1 LLPEELEIR
10 ARDLPVAV
18 PEKHGL
24 FVDHLAQRHLPAYGT
39 SRHRT
44 PADSAAARELDRGQ
58 CATPPARPEEVA
70 AAGPPEPPRARSDT
84 LTGTVGSYEEAAP
97 MSAPESGN
105 GSTRTTVLG
114 RLVEAVPEQY
124 RQEMTRFAQRI
135 RDRLPPVMIE
145 HRIDALERH
154 VDSRLSEI
162 EAKVEKMLRL
172 LEKRSS

>member
-1 LLPEELEIR
+1 
-10 ARDLPVAV
+10 
-18 PEKHGL
+18 
-24 FVDHLAQRHLPAYGT
+24 
-39 SRHRT
+39 
-44 PADSAAARELDRGQ
+44 
-58 CATPPARPEEVA
+58 
-70 AAGPPEPPRARSDT
+70 
-84 LTGTVGSYEEAAP
+84 

>member
-1 LLPEELEIR
+1 MP
-10 ARDLPVAV
+10 
-18 PEKHGL
+18 
-24 FVDHLAQRHLPAYGT
+24 
-39 SRHRT
+39 
-44 PADSAAARELDRGQ
+44 
-58 CATPPARPEEVA
+58 
-70 AAGPPEPPRARSDT
+70 
-84 LTGTVGSYEEAAP
+84 
-97 MSAPESGN
+97 APESGN

-124 RQEMTRFAQRI
+124 RQEMTRLAHRI
-135 RDRLPPVMIE
+135 RDRFPPVMIE